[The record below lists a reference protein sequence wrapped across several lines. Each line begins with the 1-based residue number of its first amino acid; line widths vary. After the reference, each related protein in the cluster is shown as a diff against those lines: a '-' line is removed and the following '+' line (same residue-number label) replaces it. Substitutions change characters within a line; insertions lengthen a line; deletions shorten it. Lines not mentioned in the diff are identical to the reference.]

1 MEAQIL
7 TIILNLTFSI
17 WDNVIIP
24 LTLKSSK
31 EIDCFS
37 FNGLFGLAFMK
48 KNHGISKALIKLR
61 PKGSRC
67 LFKQNSAYK
76 QMADKR

>member
-1 MEAQIL
+1 VEALIL
-7 TIILNLTFSI
+7 TIILNLTFFI

-31 EIDCFS
+31 EIDCIS
-37 FNGLFGLAFMK
+37 FNGLFSLAFVK
-48 KNHGISKALIKLR
+48 KKLWNFNI

-76 QMADKR
+76 HMVDKR